1 MDLFERAMQV
11 MEQGAYPQALKLW
24 NQIEATELEEQAWVG
39 FQTARCLQALHQL
52 GLAFEEAERALEL
65 VALSSDLGQQLI
77 GLLVSLSRLRGDLG
91 RARYFAEAATEAL
104 VDCADDCSL
113 ETLVKMAEQRAE
125 LARELGQPDDA
136 EETLAEILDLLE
148 QALSQQQADSELS
161 LGKAKIL
168 EARAHN
174 RWLGHASVLAEF
186 DLEDAH
192 SIYSTHLGSAARP
205 TQYTRNLLNELR
217 ACA

>member
-1 MDLFERAMQV
+1 MEIFERA
-11 MEQGAYPQALKLW
+11 ELETSEGAYPNALKLW
-24 NQIEATELEEQAWVG
+24 ERVQAEEPEEMAYVG
-39 FQTARCLQALHQL
+39 CQKARCLLALNQL
-52 GLAFEEAERALEL
+52 GRAFEEAHQALEL
-65 VALSSDLGQQLI
+65 VAHSSDLGQRIL
-77 GLLVSLSRLRGDLG
+77 GLLITISRFRGDLG
-91 RARYFAEAATEAL
+91 GARAFSEAAREAL
-104 VDCADDCSL
+104 VENSTDCSL

-136 EETLAEILDLLE
+136 EDTLAEILEVLD
-148 QALSQQQADSELS
+148 QALAENTDSKLQ

-168 EARAHN
+168 EVRAHN

-192 SIYSTHLGSAARP
+192 SIYSVHLGASAKS
-205 TQYTRNLLNELR
+205 TQDTGKLLNELR